1 MKSPSKAS
9 SAKEKANTSHRIPP
23 DWGEPT
29 PGAAHLLL
37 WCSQSRQPFVMCL
50 LLGQESKPL
59 EGPFGVV
66 EAVNGKHQGAVTSWP

>member
-1 MKSPSKAS
+1 M
-9 SAKEKANTSHRIPP
+9 SHQIPP
-23 DWGEPT
+23 DLSGPT
-29 PGAAHLLL
+29 LDAAHVLL
-37 WCSQSRQPFVMCL
+37 WCSQSRQPFVKCL